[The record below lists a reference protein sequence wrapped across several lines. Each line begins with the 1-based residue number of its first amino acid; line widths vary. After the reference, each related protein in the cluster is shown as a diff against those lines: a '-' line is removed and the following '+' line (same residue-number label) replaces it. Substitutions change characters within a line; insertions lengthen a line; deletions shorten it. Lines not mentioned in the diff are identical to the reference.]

1 MKTSAENLSAEES
14 LHIITSMINQA
25 KGNVQ
30 KNSFYFLF
38 WGWVVVIANL
48 SVFTMLMLNLSHP
61 YYAWF
66 IAVPAWL
73 YTMLRSFRAGKKATN
88 LTHLAKTN
96 IWLWVTFGITILI
109 VIFFGYKIN
118 YQISPLILL
127 ICATP
132 TFVSGIILRF
142 KPLIIGGILFWIFA
156 ILGFIVPFEYQTL
169 IAAIAITTGY
179 LVPGYLLKFKI
190 SDQ

>member
-1 MKTSAENLSAEES
+1 MKTQAENLSAEES
-14 LHIITSMINQA
+14 LQIITSMINQA

-30 KNSFYFLF
+30 KNSFYFLL

-48 SVFTMLMLNLSHP
+48 SIFAMLKLGFNHP

-66 IAVPAWL
+66 IAIPAWL
-73 YTMLRSFRAGKKATN
+73 FTMIRSYRTGKKGTN

-109 VIFFGYKIN
+109 IIFFGFKIN

-142 KPLIIGGILFWIFA
+142 NPLVIGGILFWIFGV
-156 ILGFIVPFEYQTL
+156 IGFVVPFEYQTL
-169 IAAIAITTGY
+169 IASIAITTGY
-179 LVPGYLLKFKI
+179 LVPGYLLKFKK
-190 SDQ
+190 ST